1 MKDKSKAIAADEN
14 DVAVTKDFEKFLT
27 DFSANKIDKPPKSLK
42 WSFPSWRRMW
52 QIQEYSQDASTSA
65 QAKLLENLSVWGSV
79 RGKFEKT

>member
-42 WSFPSWRRMW
+42 
-52 QIQEYSQDASTSA
+52 
-65 QAKLLENLSVWGSV
+65 
-79 RGKFEKT
+79 